1 VVQEV
6 EAVLF
11 CVVVGQWILALSV
24 GVVATAIFV
33 LVAVDGSCQRCAV

>member
-11 CVVVGQWILALSV
+11 WVVVGQEILTLPV

-33 LVAVDGSCQRCAV
+33 PVV